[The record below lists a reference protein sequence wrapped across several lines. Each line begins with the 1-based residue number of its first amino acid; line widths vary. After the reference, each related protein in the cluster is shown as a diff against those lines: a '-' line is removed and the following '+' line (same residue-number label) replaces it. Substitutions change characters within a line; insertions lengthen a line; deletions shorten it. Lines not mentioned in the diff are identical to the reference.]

1 MEELNIAKGQL
12 NFRSWGWGW
21 GWGWGLFAQ
30 VTCWMYCKYQL
41 IGILSMVFQWRWP
54 NAKIIVFEHEE

>member
-21 GWGWGLFAQ
+21 GLFAQ
-30 VTCWMYCKYQL
+30 VTRVECIALQISTYRH
-41 IGILSMVFQWRWP
+41 IVNGISMTL
-54 NAKIIVFEHEE
+54 A